1 MTIPV
6 KPLPAAMCLLPDS
19 ITTDYYGD
27 YPEKALPAILL
38 ALKATNDHNRS
49 INTVNGASE

>member
-1 MTIPV
+1 
-6 KPLPAAMCLLPDS
+6 MCLLPDS

-49 INTVNGASE
+49 INKVNGASE